1 MQCCK
6 QILFLLTFLSPISLF
21 AQTPNLV
28 WIEALAEEILE
39 ETDLCERCTW
49 VKPSITKVDFNNDFF
64 YFLRYNCSISD
75 SYARMYDASGQV
87 VGECTGSAG
96 ANDCGFG
103 FNAFTIYTLS
113 ETIIPIWSCDK
124 GFECAFV
131 LENNVEQ
138 DIPIQIDDTRCAEGI
153 KTLTVAA
160 EFTSYQ
166 WQGASITGNESSLVI
181 NEGGD
186 YFVTVTDELGCE
198 FEAEISIPDITALN
212 VAIKGAKEI
221 CSATATTLTTTNFET
236 YQWSTGATT
245 KDIEAVAGTYQLS
258 VTNEQACEGTADFT
272 LNNYETL
279 AIAITADK
287 TNLTEG
293 ETVNATLRSGSTSA
307 ISEIEWT
314 GTGIFDC
321 MDCAAIQFTPQITG
335 ELRVDILDN
344 RGCMATASV
353 FISLKELP
361 LEVYAPNVFQP
372 SSVDENA
379 LFTIYGGDNVQ
390 EISEL
395 AIFDRWGNQ
404 VFNNLSFAPNQPRSG
419 WDGRMNGQD
428 LMQDVYIYWAKVL
441 FLNGE
446 EIIISGDVLLL
457 R

>member
-21 AQTPNLV
+21 AQSPNLA

-49 VKPSITKVDFNNDFF
+49 VKPSITKVDFNEGFF

-75 SYARMYDASGQV
+75 SYARMYDESGQV

-96 ANDCGFG
+96 ATDCGFG

-131 LENNVEQ
+131 LDNNIEQ
-138 DIPIQIDDTRCAEGI
+138 EIPITIDDTRCAEGI

-160 EFTSYQ
+160 EFDSYQ
-166 WQGASITGNESSLVI
+166 WQGESIIGMESSLEI
-181 NEGGD
+181 SEGGD
-186 YFVTVTDELGCE
+186 YFVTVTDALGCE
-198 FEAEISIPDITALN
+198 FEAEVNIPDITALN
-212 VAIKGAKEI
+212 VKIKGAKNI
-221 CSATATTLTTTNFET
+221 CPTTTTILTTTNFET
-236 YQWSTGATT
+236 YKWSTGSTT
-245 KDIEAVAGTYQLS
+245 KDIEVGVGTYQVS

-272 LNNYETL
+272 LTNYETL
-279 AIAITADK
+279 DIAITADK
-287 TNLTEG
+287 TDLTEG
-293 ETVNATLRSGSTSA
+293 ETLNATLRSGSTSS
-307 ISEIEWT
+307 ISEVEWT
-314 GTGIFDC
+314 GTGTFDC
-321 MDCAAIQFTPQITG
+321 MDCAAIHFTPQITG
-335 ELRVDILDN
+335 ELRVNILDE
-344 RGCMATASV
+344 RGCMATASL
-353 FISLKELP
+353 FINLKELA
-361 LEVYAPNVFQP
+361 LEIYAPNVFRP
-372 SSVDENA
+372 SSINENT

-390 EISEL
+390 QISEL

-404 VFNNLSFAPNQPRSG
+404 VFNKLSFAPNQPRSG
-419 WDGRMNGQD
+419 WDGRMNGQE
-428 LMQDVYIYWAKVL
+428 LLQDVYIYWAKVL

-446 EIIISGDVLLL
+446 EKTISGDVLLL